1 MQQIITV
8 LSGNYDK
15 AIIAVIIILS
25 VFIDISPTI
34 KWNPIKSLLGYIG
47 NCFNKGV
54 QREISGFK
62 DEVNTK
68 LEALQQEQNAQR
80 ETLDKMIIDTE
91 NREMSK
97 LRWEVI
103 EFENSILNGQK
114 HSREQYRHIIDCARK
129 FERVATSS
137 NTISVLPE
145 DLANVKEAC
154 ASIEDHY
161 NKNRHNQSLLYF

>member
-1 MQQIITV
+1 MSQIIAL

-15 AIIAVIIILS
+15 AVVIAIVFISI
-25 VFIDISPTI
+25 FIDISPTI
-34 KWNPIKSLLGYIG
+34 KWNPIKSLLGYLG

-54 QREISGFK
+54 QKEISGFK
-62 DEVNTK
+62 EEVNNK

-80 ETLDKMIIDTE
+80 ETLDKLIVDTE

-137 NTISVLPE
+137 ETINILPE
-145 DLANVKEAC
+145 DLANVREAC

-161 NKNRHNQSLLYF
+161 DKNRHNQSLLYF